1 MALGRMGVAGWTGL
15 GIAWAAGGFAVGV
28 WHNKALAL
36 YISLSIL
43 VGLLTVG
50 LGNRAS
56 GMSAYS
62 VFNKDGERL
71 DGQLTAAQFE
81 DEMMHKDVKETGK
94 TQGGAANPPKPKP
107 KPKEETE
114 SERMDRLLQET
125 RKQIYREA
133 RVRRR

>member
-1 MALGRMGVAGWTGL
+1 MVRGRMAVIGWIGL
-15 GIAWAAGGFAVGV
+15 GIAWAAGGFAVGF
-28 WHNKALAL
+28 WHNKALVL
-36 YISLSIL
+36 YVSVSIL

-62 VFNKDGERL
+62 VFNEDGKRL
-71 DGQLTAAQFE
+71 DGQLTASQFE
-81 DEMMHKDVKETGK
+81 DEMMHKDVRETGK
-94 TQGGAANPPKPKP
+94 TQGGAANPAKP

-114 SERMDRLLQET
+114 SERMDRLLRET